1 LQPAIDHAGV
11 GLMVDF
17 VLTLLGSRWS
27 GAKAP
32 HRCSGEG
39 GLEKSDGQKARIKS
53 WAAGEHSS
61 FI

>member
-1 LQPAIDHAGV
+1 
-11 GLMVDF
+11 MVDF

-39 GLEKSDGQKARIKS
+39 GLEKSDGQKAPHKKLGSRGTFFLHLTLGGEA
-53 WAAGEHSS
+53 AAG
-61 FI
+61 